1 MLSLQ
6 DLNGYPVLFTYV
18 FVFLAAL
25 VETAP
30 FIGLFIPGQIFVI
43 LAGVVAYEGWANF
56 YLLVFLAA
64 MGGIIGDWIGYHLGS
79 LYGEKWLKRHPKLFF
94 LEHLPYEKSKQY
106 FKKYGGITVVL
117 GRFYGVTR
125 AFTPFIAGTAKMER
139 STFLFYN
146 IFGGFFWAYTSV
158 GIGYVFGEAYPVIEK
173 VLGRVFLMTLLAF
186 VLIFFLYRRYRTVRK
201 PTKTF

>member
-56 YLLVFLAA
+56 YLLVFLA
-64 MGGIIGDWIGYHLGS
+64 
-79 LYGEKWLKRHPKLFF
+79 
-94 LEHLPYEKSKQY
+94 
-106 FKKYGGITVVL
+106 
-117 GRFYGVTR
+117 
-125 AFTPFIAGTAKMER
+125 
-139 STFLFYN
+139 
-146 IFGGFFWAYTSV
+146 
-158 GIGYVFGEAYPVIEK
+158 EA
-173 VLGRVFLMTLLAF
+173 
-186 VLIFFLYRRYRTVRK
+186 
-201 PTKTF
+201 